1 MGIFNRFID
10 SIRSNDDDDDRY
22 LDDDYFD
29 EEEEDDDF
37 RGKRNQS
44 SSKGVAGFFKRGEVI
59 DGAPQGMQLI
69 TIKPTGIN
77 DSKVICDSLLEGRIV
92 VLNMEGISTDI
103 AQRIID
109 FTLGAIYAIE
119 GNLQMISKYIFVASP
134 QSVELSGD
142 YLGDFSGTGTTA
154 QIPKQQSTGSTGN
167 GFTFNV

>member
-10 SIRSNDDDDDRY
+10 SIRQNDDDDDRY

-29 EEEEDDDF
+29 EEEEEEDY
-37 RGKRNQS
+37 RGRKSQS

-59 DGAPQGMQLI
+59 DGAPQGMQLV

-77 DSKVICDSLLEGRIV
+77 DSKVICDSLLDGRIV

-119 GNLQMISKYIFVASP
+119 GNLQMVSKYIFVASP

-142 YLGDFSGTGTTA
+142 YLGDFSGTGSTS
-154 QIPKQQSTGSTGN
+154 QIPKQSVGGSTGS
-167 GFTFNV
+167 GFSFNV

>member
-10 SIRSNDDDDDRY
+10 SIRQNDDDDDRY

-29 EEEEDDDF
+29 EEEDDEEV
-37 RGKRNQS
+37 RPRKSQS
-44 SSKGVAGFFKRGEVI
+44 TSKGVAGFFKRGEVI
-59 DGAPQGMQLI
+59 DGAPQGMQLV
-69 TIKPTGIN
+69 TIKPSGIN

-142 YLGDFSGTGTTA
+142 YLGDFSGTA
-154 QIPKQQSTGSTGN
+154 AASQVSKQASYTSTGN